1 MNHFIL
7 SVFSSTEVLS
17 RNASI
22 WNKLSTA
29 ACWSREE
36 KRGKC
41 EADLLYV
48 KTDFGTTDKSFI
60 VFFTHQGVKFG
71 RRV

>member
-1 MNHFIL
+1 ML
-7 SVFSSTEVLS
+7 SK
-17 RNASI
+17 NDSI

-29 ACWSREE
+29 ARWSREE

-41 EADLLYV
+41 EADLFYV

-60 VFFTHQGVKFG
+60 VFFTHQGVKFD
-71 RRV
+71 R